1 MTQAREAESQT
12 NSLRYDLL
20 LTSLTY
26 TPEFLFFCG
35 IEYNQRANRRLRP
48 EEWHGNNE
56 DGTLS

>member
-26 TPEFLFFCG
+26 TPEFLFFCE
-35 IEYNQRANRRLRP
+35 IEYNQRAGARLRP
-48 EEWHGNNE
+48 EAP
-56 DGTLS
+56 